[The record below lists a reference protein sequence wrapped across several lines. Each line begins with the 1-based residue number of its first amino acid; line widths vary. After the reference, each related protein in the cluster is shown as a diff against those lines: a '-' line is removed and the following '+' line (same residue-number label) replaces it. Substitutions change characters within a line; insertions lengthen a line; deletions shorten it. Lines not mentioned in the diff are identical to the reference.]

1 MGLLPPLRRS
11 SSAIKTAQ
19 PYSPTQ
25 SIINT
30 KYNNDT
36 TSLTSKRLPRQAQEL
51 KDAIIAAHPGKP
63 LVRFSFSRM
72 KHVATPPVVIPE
84 KVADPRALSTLVGGK
99 NVAFTMGM
107 WRNAKK
113 KPRRIKGRKTPLSP
127 LDHIDEYVTYWE

>member
-11 SSAIKTAQ
+11 SSAIKTPLQ
-19 PYSPTQ
+19 HSPTC
-25 SIINT
+25 SIHT
-30 KYNNDT
+30 KYSNNDT
-36 TSLTSKRLPRQAQEL
+36 TSLTTKGLPRQAQEL

-72 KHVATPPVVIPE
+72 KHVATPPVAIPE
-84 KVADPRALSTLVGGK
+84 KVANPRALSTLVGGK
-99 NVAFTMGM
+99 NVAFTMSM

-113 KPRRIKGRKTPLSP
+113 KPQRIKGRKTPLRP